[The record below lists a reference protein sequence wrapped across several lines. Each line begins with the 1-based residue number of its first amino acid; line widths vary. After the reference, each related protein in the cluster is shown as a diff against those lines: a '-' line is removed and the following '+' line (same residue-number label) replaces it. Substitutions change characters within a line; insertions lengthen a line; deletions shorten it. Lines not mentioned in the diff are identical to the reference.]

1 MFTHNELVLIAA
13 KWVKKSLKFPIVT
26 TELKTTG
33 SREIPDVLAFRSNT
47 SLIIECKTSLIDFKR
62 DFKKP
67 ERINQ
72 DKGVGNYRLYL
83 APEGLIPINLI
94 PKSWGFLEVSS
105 RGTINT
111 VLFKQGN
118 IYHNNSSPEL
128 YKIED
133 PFFHLSDIDK
143 ERSFLYSLLTRKNQQ
158 F

>member
-72 DKGVGNYRLYL
+72 DKLLSCLCGSEQANEQNFV
-83 APEGLIPINLI
+83 
-94 PKSWGFLEVSS
+94 V
-105 RGTINT
+105 
-111 VLFKQGN
+111 FK
-118 IYHNNSSPEL
+118 L
-128 YKIED
+128 
-133 PFFHLSDIDK
+133 LSCLCGS
-143 ERSFLYSLLTRKNQQ
+143 ER
-158 F
+158 